1 MPVMVMLVM
10 VVAEEEEEEKEE
22 PAEADCLLRCR
33 RVVFVVVALLVRLQ
47 TLEGRAPATAP
58 P

>member
-10 VVAEEEEEEKEE
+10 VVAEEEEEKEE